1 MNASVSPAAVT
12 DADFAARVLQSPVPV
27 LVDVWAAWCQPCVTL
42 KPVMQRLA
50 ESYSGRVTVLTLDA
64 DTNLETVT
72 AFDVRALPTVL
83 VFDHGTLVARQS
95 GAQSLATYTTLLDG
109 LLAAR
114 GAGQAP
120 QAIAA
125 TTPAPAALPTD
136 SPAMREARVLA
147 AADAPTVLF
156 KHSATCSI
164 SISVKREYDAFVRQY
179 PDVPTRLV
187 VVQDERSLSNA
198 IADVLQV
205 RHESPQALV
214 VKEGQVLW
222 QASHHRITAER
233 MAAAVAA
240 GVTAGETASVTAG
253 DTASVTAT

>member
-1 MNASVSPAAVT
+1 MEVDDSVIFPDMSTSVSPAAVT

-50 ESYSGRVTVLTLDA
+50 ESYSARVTVLTLDA

-83 VFDHGTLVARQS
+83 LFDRGALVARLS
-95 GAQSLATYTTLLDG
+95 GAQSLSTYGTLLDG
-109 LLAAR
+109 HLAAR

-120 QAIAA
+120 QAIPAV
-125 TTPAPAALPTD
+125 TPAPAALPTD
-136 SPAMREARVLA
+136 SPAMREARALVA
-147 AADAPTVLF
+147 ASEPTVLF
-156 KHSATCSI
+156 KHSVTCSI
-164 SISVKREYDAFVRQY
+164 SIAVKREYDAFVRQY
-179 PDVPTRLV
+179 PHVPTRLV
-187 VVQDERSLSNA
+187 VVQQERPLSNA

-214 VKEGQVLW
+214 VKDGHVLW
-222 QASHHRITAER
+222 HASHSRITAER
-233 MAAAVAA
+233 VGAAVTA
-240 GVTAGETASVTAG
+240 GVTTGVTAP
-253 DTASVTAT
+253 